1 VSFHLDTDS
10 RAEAVRARDEADA
23 ALKRARF
30 ILERCRFLLA
40 AGPGASARPPEV
52 RKH

>member
-10 RAEAVRARDEADA
+10 RAEAERARDEANA

-40 AGPGASARPPEV
+40 AEAGASRSTREI